1 MREFKAI
8 MWKELMQIQSR
19 QKSVIVNSV
28 CNLILIGMIGMMRLL
43 SLRSSGQD
51 TTGMVTNIVIY
62 VSIMCSYMALLTFLR
77 FWQEKSNKTIE
88 TLISMPIGVESIVL
102 AKTLIP
108 VLLACVIGFIDTSV
122 MFLSVWILYGN
133 IKISLIYVIGVQIMF
148 TILVG
153 VPYSIINAYA
163 MWCMDLTY
171 SKMVQ
176 GGSSFAYIAVLGTMF
191 INNNSDLFYL
201 PRVIAIVSGVLMAI
215 ALVMLIKF
223 DKEKIVLRF
232 LD

>member
-62 VSIMCSYMALLTFLR
+62 VPIMCSYMALLTLLR

-88 TLISMPIGVESIVL
+88 TLI
-102 AKTLIP
+102 
-108 VLLACVIGFIDTSV
+108 
-122 MFLSVWILYGN
+122 
-133 IKISLIYVIGVQIMF
+133 
-148 TILVG
+148 
-153 VPYSIINAYA
+153 
-163 MWCMDLTY
+163 
-171 SKMVQ
+171 
-176 GGSSFAYIAVLGTMF
+176 
-191 INNNSDLFYL
+191 
-201 PRVIAIVSGVLMAI
+201 
-215 ALVMLIKF
+215 
-223 DKEKIVLRF
+223 
-232 LD
+232 

>member
-1 MREFKAI
+1 
-8 MWKELMQIQSR
+8 
-19 QKSVIVNSV
+19 
-28 CNLILIGMIGMMRLL
+28 
-43 SLRSSGQD
+43 
-51 TTGMVTNIVIY
+51 
-62 VSIMCSYMALLTFLR
+62 
-77 FWQEKSNKTIE
+77 
-88 TLISMPIGVESIVL
+88 
-102 AKTLIP
+102 
-108 VLLACVIGFIDTSV
+108 
-122 MFLSVWILYGN
+122 
-133 IKISLIYVIGVQIMF
+133 MF

-153 VPYSIINAYA
+153 IPYSIINAYA

-191 INNNSDLFYL
+191 INNNSDIFYL
-201 PRVIAIVSGVLMAI
+201 PKVIAIVSSVLMVI

>member
-62 VSIMCSYMALLTFLR
+62 VSIMCSYMALLTLLR

-122 MFLSVWILYGN
+122 MFFSVWILYGN

>member
-1 MREFKAI
+1 MRAFKAI

-62 VSIMCSYMALLTFLR
+62 VSIMCSYMALLTLLR

-122 MFLSVWILYGN
+122 MFLAVWILYGN

-153 VPYSIINAYA
+153 APYSIINAYA

>member
-1 MREFKAI
+1 MRVFKAI
-8 MWKELMQIQSR
+8 MWKELMQIRSR
-19 QKSVIVNSV
+19 KKAVIVNSV

-43 SLRSSGQD
+43 SVRSSGQD

-62 VSIMCSYMALLTFLR
+62 VSIMCSYMALLALLR
-77 FWQEKSNKTIE
+77 FWQEKNNKTIE
-88 TLISMPIGVESIVL
+88 TLISMPIGVEYIVL

-108 VLLACVIGFIDTSV
+108 VFLACVLGFIDTAA
-122 MFLSVWILYGN
+122 MFLSVWILYGY
-133 IKISLIYVIGVQIMF
+133 IKISFVYVIGVQIMF
-148 TILVG
+148 TVLVG
-153 VPYSIINAYA
+153 IPYSIINAYS

-171 SKMVQ
+171 SKLVQ

-191 INNNSDLFYL
+191 INNNSDLLYL
-201 PRVIAIVSGVLMAI
+201 PKVIAIVAGVLIAI
-215 ALVMLIKF
+215 ALVMFFKF